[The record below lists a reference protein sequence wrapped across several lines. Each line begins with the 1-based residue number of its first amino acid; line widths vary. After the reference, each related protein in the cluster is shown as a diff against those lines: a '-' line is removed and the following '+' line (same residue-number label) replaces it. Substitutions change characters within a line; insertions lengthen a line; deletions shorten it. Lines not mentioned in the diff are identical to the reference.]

1 MKAIRRMTAKKGLRV
16 DLRQSFTFLAVV
28 VAALVLTGCPA
39 TTQRAG
45 PPNVDRAEQLTRS
58 GDHTGAAAIYQ
69 RLASETT
76 GTDSAEFRLRAARSW
91 LAAGRALDADRELSL
106 LQPAGLTQQQA
117 LELNLLRI
125 QSMVA
130 QGRGDE
136 AWRQISSMQAPTAP
150 ALAARY
156 YETRQRVAIATGHL
170 LDGIRSEMSRERL
183 IAPGDAR
190 TARNELLAQLRA
202 AAERGVS
209 LAPPPGSDAMVR
221 GWLEA
226 AAVALDNSR
235 NPTLG
240 ATRLA
245 AYRNRFPSHPALTA
259 LSGEPGIGIEEP
271 PARLAAA
278 PHLALML
285 PLSGRTAAPAAQI
298 RDGFMTAYYQL
309 SPATRPRLRVYD
321 TAVASVADTM
331 ADAVS
336 AGAEF
341 VVGPLIREEVIAA
354 AEILTTRPP
363 VLALNFLPTD
373 RPTPDRF
380 FQFALSPEDD
390 ARAVAR
396 HISATGRRRGVMLT
410 PEGDWGTRVAAAF
423 DEELRAT
430 GGYLL
435 GQASFGG
442 TSRNEFGDSIM
453 QVLRTDDSRARHQRI
468 QSAVG
473 QKLEFEP
480 RRRPDI
486 QFIFAPSQPGAARQL
501 RPQLRFHLAGDI
513 PTYTLGDAYEPH
525 PTANQEIDG
534 MMFPDMPWMLGDE
547 GLSGEVRD
555 AARQAFGDSA
565 ARRGRL
571 FAFGYDAF
579 RIAASLQRGAGIN
592 PQGLTGTLSIDAQGR
607 VRRELEWV
615 RIKGGA
621 PAPLERVDTTAS
633 AGVPQP

>member
-1 MKAIRRMTAKKGLRV
+1 MKAMRK
-16 DLRQSFTFLAVV
+16 DLGKPFALVV
-28 VAALVLTGCPA
+28 VVTAALLLTGCPS

-45 PPNVDRAEQLTRS
+45 PPSVDRAEQLIRA
-58 GDHTGAAAIYQ
+58 GDHAAAAAIYQ
-69 RLASETT
+69 RLAAETS
-76 GTDSAEFRLRAARSW
+76 GTDSAEFRLRAARAW
-91 LAAGRALDADRELSL
+91 LAAGRPLDADRELASM
-106 LQPAGLTQQQA
+106 PPGLTQQQA
-117 LELNLLRI
+117 LEQNLLRI
-125 QSMVA
+125 QSAVA

-136 AWRQISSMQAPTAP
+136 AWRQISSMQAPAAP
-150 ALAARY
+150 PAAVRY
-156 YETRQRVAIATGHL
+156 FETRQQVAIATGHL
-170 LDGIRSEMSRERL
+170 LDGIRAEQSRERL
-183 IAPGDAR
+183 VGPGDAN
-190 TARNELLAQLRA
+190 TARHELLAQLRA
-202 AAERGVS
+202 AGERGVP
-209 LAPPPGSDAMVR
+209 LTPPPGSDAIVR

-226 AAVALDNSR
+226 AAVAVDNAR

-245 AYRNRFPSHPALTA
+245 AFRNRFPSHPALAA
-259 LSGEPGIGIEEP
+259 LTSEPGVGLPEP
-271 PARLAAA
+271 EARLSAA
-278 PHLALML
+278 PHVALML
-285 PLSGRTAAPAAQI
+285 PLSGRTSAPAAQI

-309 SPATRPRLRVYD
+309 SVATRPRLRVYD
-321 TAVASVADTM
+321 TAAGSIADTM
-331 ADAVS
+331 ADAVAS
-336 AGAEF
+336 GAEF
-341 VVGPLIREEVIAA
+341 IVGPLTREEVVAA
-354 AEILTTRPP
+354 AGILTTRPP
-363 VLALNFLPTD
+363 VLALNFLPAD
-373 RPTPDRF
+373 RPKPERF

-396 HISATGRRRGVMLT
+396 FIGASGRRRGVVLV

-423 DEELRAT
+423 DEELRAA

-442 TSRNEFGDSIM
+442 ITHADFGDSIM
-453 QVLRTDDSRARHQRI
+453 QVLRTDDSRARHARI
-468 QSAVG
+468 QAAVG

-486 QFIFAPSQPGAARQL
+486 QFIFAPSQPGAARLL

-534 MMFPDMPWMLGDE
+534 VMFPDMPWMLSDE

-555 AARQAFGDSA
+555 AARQAFGDSTA

-579 RIAASLQRGAGIN
+579 RIASSLQRGAGVN
-592 PQGLTGTLSIDAQGR
+592 PQGLTGTLSIDSEGR

-615 RIKGGA
+615 RIKNGA
-621 PAPLERVDTTAS
+621 PAPLERIETTAT
-633 AGVPQP
+633 AAPAP